1 MTDEL
6 ASLGGFFKSIVRSA
20 IEGLRR
26 NKIPAC
32 LSFIALALT
41 TAFAFTSDFD
51 ERPRY
56 RKFVLP
62 EIQKAEKQFFDMMLE
77 AQQTPDEPWRTR
89 YFLDAH
95 YRAKAALRV
104 ARSAHPMTTTGRRA
118 QRELVR
124 YYELVDEELA
134 IIRTEMS
141 FNESFDFISEWEQ
154 KNAELLP
161 IRAKWESWI
170 GTKTQ
175 SHEDTKK
182 PAMKDP

>member
-6 ASLGGFFKSIVRSA
+6 SSLGGFIQSIVRSA
-20 IEGLRR
+20 SEGLRR

-41 TAFAFTSDFD
+41 TALALTSDFD

-62 EIQKAEKQFFDMMLE
+62 EIQKAEKQFFDMMRE
-77 AQQTPDEPWRTR
+77 AEQTPDEPWRTR

-95 YRAKAALRV
+95 YRAKAALRA

-141 FNESFDFISEWEQ
+141 FNESYDFISEWEQ

-175 SHEDTKK
+175 FRTSVSR
-182 PAMKDP
+182 

>member
-6 ASLGGFFKSIVRSA
+6 ASLRGFFKSILRSA

-41 TAFAFTSDFD
+41 TALAFTSDFD

-62 EIQKAEKQFFDMMLE
+62 EIQKAEKQFFDMMSE
-77 AQQTPDEPWRTR
+77 AEQTPDEPWRTR
-89 YFLDAH
+89 YFVDAH

-104 ARSAHPMTTTGRRA
+104 VRSAHPMTATGRRA
-118 QRELVR
+118 QGELVR

-141 FNESFDFISEWEQ
+141 FNESYDFISEWER

-170 GTKTQ
+170 DTKTQ
-175 SHEDTKK
+175 KSRQ
-182 PAMKDP
+182 

>member
-6 ASLGGFFKSIVRSA
+6 ASLGGFIKSIVRSA

-32 LSFIALALT
+32 LSFVALVLT
-41 TAFAFTSDFD
+41 TALVFTSDFD

-62 EIQKAEKQFFDMMLE
+62 EIQKAETQFFDMMRE
-77 AQQTPDEPWRTR
+77 AEQTPDELWRTR

-104 ARSAHPMTTTGRRA
+104 ARSGHPMTNAGRRA
-118 QRELVR
+118 QRELIR

-141 FNESFDFISEWEQ
+141 FNESYDFISEWER

-161 IRAKWESWI
+161 IRARWVAWL
-170 GTKTQ
+170 T
-175 SHEDTKK
+175 
-182 PAMKDP
+182 P